1 MKTSYKT
8 YGHLTYS
15 TLLRIPSLTWEQYQI
30 RAQSPQKIHERLH
43 DALYVNKEKS
53 PSNIEW
59 RIWIRLIKNI
69 RCLIKELKFSFNF
82 DKGIVEIFQQTSFY
96 ICVMQWHREKFPLYV
111 IILSVTSYLLFSI
124 HSEIKFFFFL
134 FTLYIMWWDQ
144 ESYTIYNST
153 FASDTTHSV
162 NHTFQNFKQWL
173 SISWKW
179 MASISSSY
187 HGVIIFSHKS

>member
-1 MKTSYKT
+1 METSYKK
-8 YGHLTYS
+8 YGQLTYS

-30 RAQSPQKIHERLH
+30 RAQSLQKIHERLH
-43 DALYVNKEKS
+43 NALYVNKQKS

-96 ICVMQWHREKFPLYV
+96 ICVMRWHHEKFPLCV
-111 IILSVTSYLLFSI
+111 IIVSVTSYLLFSI
-124 HSEIKFFFFL
+124 HSEIKFFFL

-153 FASDTTHSV
+153 FASDTTLSV